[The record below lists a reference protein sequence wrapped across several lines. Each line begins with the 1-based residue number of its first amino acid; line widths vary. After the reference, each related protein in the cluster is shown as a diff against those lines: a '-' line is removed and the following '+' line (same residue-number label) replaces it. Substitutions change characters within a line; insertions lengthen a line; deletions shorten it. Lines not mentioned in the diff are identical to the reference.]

1 MSSINIK
8 QNIEATTKGYVSSF
22 ADAKAENNPQ
32 LVNRNTSPECL
43 RSMLPSILGGGGTM
57 NNEAY
62 EVIFTNGL
70 QAGGME
76 SANITDLV
84 IDVDARKAAVTAVA
98 DMVFLGEKS
107 SMDFSW
113 FLHFNEDGTKIV
125 KIVDEDRMWNLQE
138 YVIHRP
144 RYHSPLTDNSTS
156 TGRKCDGYQI
166 SPAPSTPPT
175 CLIPTYTSHA
185 EAESLQFFIEK
196 TLVNFQTFFP
206 DNLWS
211 TKILQVAHD
220 QECIK
225 NGLMALSHFHRL
237 YLTHQQ
243 WQKVDSVPALKHYNL
258 AIREL
263 LVPSPSVQG
272 HVLVLSCLIF
282 TCIELL
288 QGKTESAIGLF
299 KYGCS
304 MIQQHRKD
312 SPRCKIKD
320 GPSSDM
326 EDTLNLTE
334 ACFKRIA
341 VQFLTLMSD
350 NDPTLWFL
358 FYNTFGSSL
367 TLRENSFTCFA
378 DAREALLDILVDQA
392 SPGLKGKSV
401 RDIMAHSAKVARW
414 GESFDALLLQR
425 TNSGSPPT
433 DADSR
438 TIALLQ
444 VHRKYSEINVAKYI
458 HGQGDP
464 CFWDRFTAEF
474 SEIVDHAATA
484 AGIDQNHAKRDWN
497 TDSSPRAY
505 FHIDLGFTSVLISV
519 IARCRDPFVRRRA
532 IAVMLTDRVQ
542 EGAFNGSQSA
552 RVAARVMELEE
563 TRSGKE
569 VKCSSDIPHEAR
581 VRQIRV
587 HLQGGEDKKMRLVY
601 KFSQGCF
608 EEERSM
614 TE

>member
-62 EVIFTNGL
+62 EVIFTKGL

-113 FLHFNEDGTKIV
+113 FLHFNEEGTKIV

-138 YVIHRP
+138 YVMHRS
-144 RYHSPLTDNSTS
+144 RSHSPLTDNSTS
-156 TGRKCDGYQI
+156 TGRKCDGYQV
-166 SPAPSTPPT
+166 SPAPSTPPA

-185 EAESLQFFIEK
+185 EAKSLQFFIEK

-220 QECIK
+220 QGCIK

-243 WQKVDSVPALKHYNL
+243 WQKVDSVPALKHYNF

-263 LVPSPSVQG
+263 LSPSPDVQG

-282 TCIELL
+282 ICIELL
-288 QGKTESAIGLF
+288 QGNTESAISLF

-304 MIQQHRKD
+304 MIQQHRKN
-312 SPRCKIKD
+312 SPRFKAKD
-320 GPSSDM
+320 GPKSDI
-326 EDTLNLTE
+326 EETLNLAE

-350 NDPTLWFL
+350 NDSTLWFL

-367 TLRENSFTCFA
+367 TLRENSFTCLA

-392 SPGLKGKSV
+392 SPGLKGKSA
-401 RDIMAHSAKVARW
+401 RDIMAHSAKVTRW
-414 GESFDALLLQR
+414 GELFDALLLRQ

-433 DADSR
+433 DSDSR

-464 CFWDRFTAEF
+464 CFWDKFTTEF
-474 SEIVDHAATA
+474 NEIVDHAATA
-484 AGIDQNHAKRDWN
+484 AGIDQNHAKRNWD
-497 TDSSPRAY
+497 TESSPKAY
-505 FHIDLGFTSVLISV
+505 FHIDIGFTSVLISV

-581 VRQIRV
+581 
-587 HLQGGEDKKMRLVY
+587 
-601 KFSQGCF
+601 GCF
-608 EEERSM
+608 EEERCM

>member
-1 MSSINIK
+1 MS
-8 QNIEATTKGYVSSF
+8 EM
-22 ADAKAENNPQ
+22 
-32 LVNRNTSPECL
+32 LVHQVLLT
-43 RSMLPSILGGGGTM
+43 
-57 NNEAY
+57 
-62 EVIFTNGL
+62 VFW
-70 QAGGME
+70 
-76 SANITDLV
+76 SANLS
-84 IDVDARKAAVTAVA
+84 
-98 DMVFLGEKS
+98 LG
-107 SMDFSW
+107 
-113 FLHFNEDGTKIV
+113 
-125 KIVDEDRMWNLQE
+125 
-138 YVIHRP
+138 
-144 RYHSPLTDNSTS
+144 TS

-175 CLIPTYTSHA
+175 CLVPTYTSHA
-185 EAESLQFFIEK
+185 EAESFQFFIEK

-206 DNLWS
+206 DDLWR
-211 TKILQVAHD
+211 TKILQVAHH

-243 WQKVDSVPALKHYNL
+243 WQKVDSVPALKHYNF

-263 LVPSPSVQG
+263 LAPSPNVQG

-282 TCIELL
+282 ICIELL

-312 SPRCKIKD
+312 LPRCKTKD
-320 GPSSDM
+320 GPVSDI
-326 EDTLNLTE
+326 EETLNLAE

-341 VQFLTLMSD
+341 VH
-350 NDPTLWFL
+350 
-358 FYNTFGSSL
+358 SL
-367 TLRENSFTCFA
+367 TLRENSFTCLA
-378 DAREALLDILVDQA
+378 DARESLLDILVDQA
-392 SPGLKGKSV
+392 SPGLKGKSA
-401 RDIMAHSAKVARW
+401 RDIMAHSAKVAQW
-414 GESFDALLLQR
+414 GELFDALLLRR

-464 CFWDRFTAEF
+464 CFWDKFTTEF
-474 SEIVDHAATA
+474 SEIVDYAATA
-484 AGIDQNHAKRDWN
+484 AGLNQDCTKRNWD
-497 TDSSPRAY
+497 TESSPKAY
-505 FHIDLGFTSVLISV
+505 FHIDIGFTSVLISV

-569 VKCSSDIPHEAR
+569 VKCSSDIPQEAR

-587 HLQGGEDKKMRLVY
+587 HLKGGEDKKMRLVY
-601 KFSQGCF
+601 KSSQGCF

-614 TE
+614 AE